1 MTFLFWFVAGAVLI
15 ICELLTTSLIFASFA
30 FGAVVAGLVGALG
43 SDLVGQGLAFA
54 AASVLG
60 VFLLKPILSKRFTT
74 KNSQSSTNVM
84 ALIGMQG
91 LVVEEV
97 SQTSGLVKIR
107 GEVWSAKALSG
118 EIASNTS
125 VEITDIDG
133 AALIVKSN
141 TSA

>member
-1 MTFLFWFVAGAVLI
+1 MAFLFWFVAGAVLI

-91 LVVEEV
+91 LSVETV
-97 SQTSGLVKIR
+97 TRTSGLVKIR
-107 GEVWSAKALSG
+107 GEVWSARSVSD
-118 EIASNTS
+118 EIAASHN
-125 VEITDIDG
+125 VDIIDIDG
-133 AALIVKSN
+133 ATLIVKQS
-141 TSA
+141 TAV

>member
-1 MTFLFWFVAGAVLI
+1 MTFLFWFIAGAVLI

-30 FGAVVAGLVGALG
+30 FGAVVAGIAGAFG
-43 SDLVGQGLAFA
+43 SDIMGQGLAFS

-60 VFLLKPILSKRFTT
+60 VFLLKPILSKRFVT

-84 ALIGMQG
+84 ALIGMHG
-91 LVVEEV
+91 LVVEGV

-107 GEVWSAKALSG
+107 GEVWSAKTFSG
-118 EIASNTS
+118 EISTNSN

-133 AALIVKSN
+133 ATLIVKQS
-141 TSA
+141 TSV